1 MNQIVD
7 KFLLAGDHFMSKLH
21 LRQPAFTYSA
31 FGQFTKNKE
40 RIQKKTNKK
49 QEVHNIVIKTD

>member
-40 RIQKKTNKK
+40 RIQKNKK

>member
-1 MNQIVD
+1 
-7 KFLLAGDHFMSKLH
+7 MSKLH

-40 RIQKKTNKK
+40 RIQKK
-49 QEVHNIVIKTD
+49 QKTGSSQYSYQNGLSKACF

>member
-40 RIQKKTNKK
+40 RIQENKK